1 MHITKYNLRANLP
14 TKKKNTEYSVAVI
27 KCARMQRID
36 HCSPAKKLLAGDA
49 MLQFFVKNYV
59 I

>member
-1 MHITKYNLRANLP
+1 
-14 TKKKNTEYSVAVI
+14 
-27 KCARMQRID
+27 MQRID

-59 I
+59 IWPGLQGKEQAGTDRNR